1 MGTLN
6 DQPDEQNVC
15 DRLAPSTS
23 NGEQHAAPWRAVY
36 LRPRYER
43 VSAQHLTEKGYEVF
57 LPTCKTRRRRSD
69 RHVTLEI
76 PLFPGYLFCRCTVP
90 RISSVLNTCGVLR
103 VLGTRERP
111 AVVNE
116 EEIQHL
122 SIMTRA
128 NLDLEPCNFVAAG
141 QKAKIYRGPLC
152 GVEGI
157 IMSVDSRKRK
167 VIISITLL
175 QRSAAVSVEP
185 EWLTQSQMGVLA

>member
-1 MGTLN
+1 
-6 DQPDEQNVC
+6 
-15 DRLAPSTS
+15 
-23 NGEQHAAPWRAVY
+23 
-36 LRPRYER
+36 
-43 VSAQHLTEKGYEVF
+43 
-57 LPTCKTRRRRSD
+57 
-69 RHVTLEI
+69 
-76 PLFPGYLFCRCTVP
+76 
-90 RISSVLNTCGVLR
+90 
-103 VLGTRERP
+103 
-111 AVVNE
+111 VVNE